1 MRHPYEKYLITRDNY
16 LEKPYDL
23 IDMSSDQ
30 LYNRSPAYP
39 GARTDNLLGSPDTE
53 VKRFAEWFT
62 NQLSYNVFPGIAL
75 YETYLCFH
83 IYDVCPEPELN
94 VGWVHNDYGNLAGLI
109 YLTPD
114 EESIDTGT
122 SIFTGDV
129 TIEELPGDAY
139 AREQFHMHGN
149 ITPEFRDGFN
159 RNLNLFEGKETI
171 RVGNKFNRLV
181 AYDSKMWHRP
191 NNYATAIGRP
201 RLSLLFFI
209 SEFKYFNEQQG
220 K

>member
-1 MRHPYEKYLITRDNY
+1 MRHPFEKYLMTRDDY
-16 LEKPYDL
+16 LEKPFDV
-23 IDMSSDQ
+23 IEMSKT
-30 LYNRSPAYP
+30 LTYNRSPVFP
-39 GARTDNLLGSPDTE
+39 GARTDNLLSSADPE
-53 VKRFAEWFT
+53 IKKFAQWFT
-62 NQLSYNVFPGIAL
+62 NELSYNVFPGISL
-75 YETYLCFH
+75 YETFLCFH
-83 IYDVCPEPELN
+83 VYDLCSEDALN

-129 TIEELPGDAY
+129 SLPELPGDAL
-139 AREQFHMHGN
+139 AREKFHLQGE
-149 ITPEFRDGFN
+149 ITPEFRAGFE
-159 RNLNLFEGKETI
+159 RNQSLFAGKETI

-191 NNYATAIGRP
+191 NNYATSIGEP

-209 SEFKYFNEQQG
+209 STFNFMP